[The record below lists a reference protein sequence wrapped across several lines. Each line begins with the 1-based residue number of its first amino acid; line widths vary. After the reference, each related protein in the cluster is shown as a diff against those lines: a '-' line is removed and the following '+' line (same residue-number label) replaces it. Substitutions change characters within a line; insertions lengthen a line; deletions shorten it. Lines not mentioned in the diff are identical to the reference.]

1 VIVTMVVMIMM
12 FVMALAVIVKCEIQL
27 VSDANVTG
35 LCVLSES
42 AQDFEYD
49 GLFIGWFVC
58 VCCQSQQKTLS
69 MTACL

>member
-1 VIVTMVVMIMM
+1 MIVTMVVMIMM

-42 AQDFEYD
+42 AKDFEYD
-49 GLFIGWFVC
+49 GLFIR
-58 VCCQSQQKTLS
+58 
-69 MTACL
+69 